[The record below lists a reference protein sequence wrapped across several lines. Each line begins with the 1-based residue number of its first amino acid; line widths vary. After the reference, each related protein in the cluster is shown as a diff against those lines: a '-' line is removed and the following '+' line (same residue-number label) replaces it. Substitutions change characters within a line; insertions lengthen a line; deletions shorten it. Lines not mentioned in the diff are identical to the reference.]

1 MDPSVCANPTFKTQ
15 GPKPD
20 PNTVDIPNNI
30 SRSLKEAAL
39 RLKKEMEYVEPPR
52 PVIEIKGETGQCI
65 VVKELED
72 PAGSK
77 TYLVIYRNSDS
88 TGDFLYK
95 VEKSLFRHVQFTSL
109 SDCRVFVLAKMVR
122 VFFMRC
128 EGCQFSIRSPLI
140 GPLEFYKCK
149 NSHLSIRIPEAL
161 FCSAASQRD
170 CGAESQSCGAASQRD
185 CVHPI
190 PLVMVEDC
198 PQFNIYQSN
207 RELVYVIK
215 LCESVTG
222 NIIDPKTKERK
233 ATYRL
238 GKIFWGE
245 QERTLV
251 LLSRSQGFASVPDT
265 YALNNMA
272 HHLMIR
278 PLGLEDSDS
287 DPEIKVE
294 DLFGTTP
301 PAAKSG
307 FLWRK

>member
-1 MDPSVCANPTFKTQ
+1 MDPSVCANPTFKTP

-20 PNTVDIPNNI
+20 PNTINIPDDI

-39 RLKKEMEYVEPPR
+39 RLKKEMEDVKPPH
-52 PVIEIKGETGQCI
+52 PVIEIKGETGRCI
-65 VVKELED
+65 VVKELIDQENE
-72 PAGSK
+72 A
-77 TYLVIYRNSDS
+77 YLVICRNSDPL
-88 TGDFLYK
+88 FK
-95 VEKSLFRHVQFTSL
+95 VKKSVFRHVQFTSL
-109 SDCRVFVLAKMVR
+109 TDCRVFVLAKMVR

-149 NSHLSIRIPEAL
+149 NSHLNIRIPETL
-161 FCSAASQRD
+161 VDREAASW
-170 CGAESQSCGAASQRD
+170 S
-185 CVHPI
+185 HPI

-198 PQFNIYQSN
+198 PQFHIYQSN

-233 ATYRL
+233 ASYRL

-272 HHLMIR
+272 HHLMVR
-278 PLGLEDSDS
+278 PLGSDS
-287 DPEIKVE
+287 DDSDTDVRVE

-301 PAAKSG
+301 PVAKSG